1 MANMIENLLKESK
14 TIAVVGLSADAGKAS
29 HRVAR
34 YLQECGYRIIPVN
47 PTISSVLGEKA
58 YPGLR
63 DIPEKVD
70 IVDIFRK
77 AEDVPPLAQDA
88 IDIGA
93 KALWMQEGIVN
104 QAAAKMAEKAGLKVV
119 MDRCMMTE
127 HIRCKSL

>member
-1 MANMIENLLKESK
+1 MADIIENLLKESK
-14 TIAVVGLSADAGKAS
+14 TIAVVGLSADTGKAS

-47 PTISSVLGEKA
+47 PTLSSVLGEKA
-58 YPGLR
+58 YPSLR

-77 AEDVPPLAQDA
+77 AEDVPPLAQDS

-93 KALWMQEGIVN
+93 KVLWMQEGIVN

-119 MDRCMMTE
+119 MDRCLMTE